1 MSENIIR
8 LIPEENYTLIPAAHM
23 IQNLRSLLDDHAI
36 TYDIHVFD
44 SRDGKTVRVQI
55 NSGMG

>member
-8 LIPEENYTLIPAAHM
+8 LIPEENYTLIPVPHM

-44 SRDGKTVRVQI
+44 PVRYALLQ
-55 NSGMG
+55 SGNRS